1 MCTKW
6 KKLLIDEVKSDILT
20 PSHLNNLYFLANL
33 IIELFLY
40 NQSNANFSFS
50 AFRRSRTGREAK
62 TRRSSNSWRRK
73 SFSIGNAASQSSRT
87 NIQICRLSKR
97 ISTFGVSCGRS
108 SSSVTSLF
116 RWKDSYLIIQIIS
129 ERLSELGSQRLLV
142 LAESVQFHI
151 LEIWI
156 VYSRPL
162 SLGRVQTFYVSNN
175 KHFAGTFQEC
185 ALIVSASVWVI
196 IDFF

>member
-6 KKLLIDEVKSDILT
+6 KTLLIDEVKSDILT
-20 PSHLNNLYFLANL
+20 PSRLNNLYFLANL

-50 AFRRSRTGREAK
+50 AFRRSRTGREVK

-116 RWKDSYLIIQIIS
+116 RWKDLYLPDYS
-129 ERLSELGSQRLLV
+129 DHFWKALGSQRLLV

-156 VYSRPL
+156 VYSRESTNFL
-162 SLGRVQTFYVSNN
+162 RF
-175 KHFAGTFQEC
+175 K
-185 ALIVSASVWVI
+185 
-196 IDFF
+196 